1 MNRIFPSISLGLL
14 LSLICSP
21 VTSAQSDNPACLQIL
36 EAQTNLDIAKANSDA
51 ALKVART
58 TGQSAS
64 FYKSAKAYY
73 NQVKKE
79 ENTASIILKSVT
91 KKGGKKPRKQ
101 K

>member
-1 MNRIFPSISLGLL
+1 M
-14 LSLICSP
+14 
-21 VTSAQSDNPACLQIL
+21 
-36 EAQTNLDIAKANSDA
+36 ANSDA

-64 FYKSAKAYY
+64 FYKSAQTYY

-91 KKGGKKPRKQ
+91 QKCGKEPRKQ